1 MRNNLYSTRISNRL
15 AKNWWTLTLRGAIAI
30 IFGLVALA
38 WPTLTL
44 TALVYLFA
52 TFWLAG
58 GVLLAIAALR
68 EHLYDTHNW
77 LLLLEGVV
85 GIAVGMLAFIW
96 PGVTAFVLLYLIA
109 AWAIVTGVLEMIT
122 ALQLRQ
128 AMENEWL
135 PAVTGLVS
143 LIFGVMLIIW
153 PVAEALAILWLIA
166 AYAILFG
173 TLLLILGFKL
183 RSWHNQHQIS

>member
-1 MRNNLYSTRISNRL
+1 M
-15 AKNWWTLTLRGAIAI
+15 RGAIAI